1 MITGLNSGNQQFLDN
16 LHRITD
22 RLNTDQ
28 LRIASGLR
36 MREVSDAP
44 DQVSSLLQARAALS
58 ASEQVSTNLG
68 NVKSEVDMG
77 EQTLESAVQL
87 FDQVQTLGAQ
97 GATGTATA
105 SARSTLAQQLQSI
118 EQQFVGL
125 ADTSI
130 GGRFIFS
137 GDTDQTQPYSYDATQ
152 ASPVSSY
159 LGAPSSR
166 VALHANGSTFPVS
179 LTAQQIFDSADPTTS
194 VFGAL
199 NGLITALQNNDQ
211 AGVQTSMDGLGKV
224 AQYMNDRLAFYGTT
238 QNKIASATDYAASQ
252 QTSLKA
258 EISGLQ
264 DDDTTTSILDMTQ
277 MQTQMQAALTS
288 RAQLPKSTLFDFLA

>member
-16 LHRITD
+16 LHRIQD

-28 LRIASGLR
+28 VRIASGLR
-36 MREVSDAP
+36 MQQVSDAP
-44 DQVSSLLQARAALS
+44 DQVSELLQARAALS
-58 ASEQVSTNLG
+58 ASQQVSANLG

-77 EQTLESAVQL
+77 EQTLEGAVQL
-87 FDQVQTLGAQ
+87 FDQVQTLGAE

-118 EQQFVGL
+118 QQQFVGL
-125 ADTSI
+125 ANTSI
-130 GGRFIFS
+130 GGRFLFS
-137 GDTDQTQPYSYDATQ
+137 GDTDQTQPYNYDVTQ
-152 ASPVSSY
+152 ASPVSAY
-159 LGAPSSR
+159 LGSTASR
-166 VALHANGSTFPVS
+166 VALHPNGTTFPVS

-199 NGLITALQNNDQ
+199 NGMITALQNNDS
-211 AGVQTSMDGLGKV
+211 AGIQTSMNGLGKV

-238 QNKIASATDYAASQ
+238 QNRIASATDFAATQ
-252 QTSLKA
+252 QTSMKV

-264 DDDTTTSILDMTQ
+264 DDDTTASILDMTQ
-277 MQTQMQAALTS
+277 MQTQQQAALMS
-288 RAQLPKSTLFDFLA
+288 QAQIPRKSLFDFLA